1 MNNYLWAAVA
11 EVCEAMD
18 LPSALAADSNPIYT
32 TPKPAAHMY
41 ANKTEYRPDQ
51 IEKT

>member
-1 MNNYLWAAVA
+1 MGNYLWAAVA

-32 TPKPAAHMY
+32 TPKPAYIYTNTSEHRY
-41 ANKTEYRPDQ
+41 S
-51 IEKT
+51 